1 MGKYKMPT
9 KSNLKGRSSTIS
21 NAYAISVTPYII
33 PTNKEVENSYAALQ
47 IQEGQCAY
55 CLGEGTGKD
64 HLKPLVRNG
73 MPTGY
78 TTSIENLVPCCSA
91 CNSSKGAKEF
101 RQWYLSSENIRRL
114 KLKGLDDKK
123 IHERYNILSKYE
135 DQIGPPLDYE
145 KLVGKELWEEYKIRR
160 KVLIE
165 KLNEEQAF
173 CDKLGEIILEKL
185 GK

>member
-1 MGKYKMPT
+1 MRKYKMPT

-21 NAYAISVTPYII
+21 NAYAISITPYII
-33 PTNKEVENSYAALQ
+33 PTDAEIALSYDLLQ
-47 IQEGQCAY
+47 IQDGQCAY

-78 TTSIENLVPCCSA
+78 ITSIKNLVPCCSS

-101 RQWYLSSENIRRL
+101 REWYLNDKNVKRL
-114 KLKGLDDKK
+114 KSKGLDDEK
-123 IHERYNILSKYE
+123 IQERYNIITKYE
-135 DQIGPPLDYE
+135 EQIETPLNYE
-145 KLVGKELWEEYKIRR
+145 SLVGNALWEEYKVRR
-160 KVLIE
+160 KSLIQ

-173 CDKLGEIILEKL
+173 CDKLGEIILKKL
-185 GK
+185 GE